1 MRTAIALALVVGLA
15 VWLRRGAPRLAAG
28 ALAGGWLPA
37 DGPIG
42 RVLE

>member
-1 MRTAIALALVVGLA
+1 MRTAIALAIVAGLA
-15 VWLRRGAPRLAAG
+15 VWLRRGPRPAAG
-28 ALAGGWLPA
+28 ASTGGWLPV